1 MSGPSLANASSSR
14 PHLNWDFLTCKTFFI
29 DLQVLGSANKVVFIF
44 FLDLALIKATFT
56 VQLVVQYNLLNY
68 ALFAE
73 MVGKDER
80 HTKNE
85 QSQTQERIIMMGYF
99 YSWASVV
106 CYRG

>member
-1 MSGPSLANASSSR
+1 MSGPSLADASSSR
-14 PHLNWDFLTCKTFFI
+14 PHLNWDFLTCETFFI
-29 DLQVLGSANKVVFIF
+29 DLQVLGSANNF
-44 FLDLALIKATFT
+44 FFSDLALIKATFT

>member
-1 MSGPSLANASSSR
+1 MRDFFHRLASFGKREQSR
-14 PHLNWDFLTCKTFFI
+14 IF
-29 DLQVLGSANKVVFIF
+29 F